1 MARKKQ
7 SSLFKLSDFKEE
19 LCPLCLGH
27 ETSLFSQDRRRAYLQ
42 CSECALVFVPKCF
55 HLTSEQEKAEYDL
68 HENNP
73 EDEGYHQFL
82 SRCFDPV
89 VDRLPDSSE
98 GLDFGCGPG
107 PLLAE
112 MFERA
117 GYSMSVYDPYFA
129 PSKEVLSKPYNF
141 VTCTE
146 VIEHVSRPNEVW
158 SLLSDLL
165 LPGGLLAVMTKRVAT
180 SERFKNWHYK
190 NDRTHICFYSEATFE
205 WLSSQLELEYE
216 VVGDDVVLFSKPN
229 K

>member
-1 MARKKQ
+1 
-7 SSLFKLSDFKEE
+7 
-19 LCPLCLGH
+19 
-27 ETSLFSQDRRRAYLQ
+27 
-42 CSECALVFVPKCF
+42 
-55 HLTSEQEKAEYDL
+55 
-68 HENNP
+68 
-73 EDEGYHQFL
+73 
-82 SRCFDPV
+82 
-89 VDRLPDSSE
+89 
-98 GLDFGCGPG
+98 
-107 PLLAE
+107 
-112 MFERA
+112 
-117 GYSMSVYDPYFA
+117 
-129 PSKEVLSKPYNF
+129 
-141 VTCTE
+141 